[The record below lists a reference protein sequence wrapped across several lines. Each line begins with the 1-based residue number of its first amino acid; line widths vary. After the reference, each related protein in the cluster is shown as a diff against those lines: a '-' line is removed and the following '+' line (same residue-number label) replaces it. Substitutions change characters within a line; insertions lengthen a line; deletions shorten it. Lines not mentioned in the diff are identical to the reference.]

1 MSDKAQVSTVYFGK
15 CLPRQ
20 WLQCR
25 TLETW
30 RQADSFSTLTLEH
43 SPTKTWCFHPTG
55 MSDGFQLG
63 LGLYDL
69 CVQHLLSLGT
79 PLPALS
85 LSKAH
90 PLKKKNKQTQLISPY
105 THKPSPKRWSSFCHS
120 RGHCLVP
127 WCMATHICVSEG
139 HILFYYFFKVI
150 LSTFALIVN
159 FSQAWFVFL
168 ELDFKFLDDREDV
181 PTHTRTPPPSCV
193 YRPKGYTTFSQ
204 SFKIPSQYKAFP
216 GHPSQRGFP

>member
-90 PLKKKNKQTQLISPY
+90 PLKKKTN
-105 THKPSPKRWSSFCHS
+105 KPSSHHHIPTNLPQSAGAHFVTHVAIALC
-120 RGHCLVP
+120 RGAWLP
-127 WCMATHICVSEG
+127 TYVSV
-139 HILFYYFFKVI
+139 KVI
-150 LSTFALIVN
+150 FYFII
-159 FSQAWFVFL
+159 FL
-168 ELDFKFLDDREDV
+168 RSYCQLL
-181 PTHTRTPPPSCV
+181 PW
-193 YRPKGYTTFSQ
+193 
-204 SFKIPSQYKAFP
+204 
-216 GHPSQRGFP
+216 

>member
-25 TLETW
+25 ILETW

-55 MSDGFQLG
+55 LSDGFQLG

-79 PLPALS
+79 PLPALL

-90 PLKKKNKQTQLISPY
+90 LLKKKKNTAHITIYLQTF
-105 THKPSPKRWSSFCHS
+105 PKVLELTLSLTWPLPCAVVHGYPHMCRWRSYF
-120 RGHCLVP
+120 
-127 WCMATHICVSEG
+127 
-139 HILFYYFFKVI
+139 ILLFFKVL
-150 LSTFALIVN
+150 LSTFSLIVN
-159 FSQAWFVFL
+159 FSWVLFVFL

-181 PTHTRTPPPSCV
+181 PTHTRTPPPSCL
-193 YRPKGYTTFSQ
+193 YRPKGYATLSQ
-204 SFKIPSQYKAFP
+204 SVKIPSQYKASP